1 MEVVKMLMT
10 EKMQIEIENLK
21 MLLED
26 QDLTN
31 EYKIKIALNNINNM
45 LNK

>member
-1 MEVVKMLMT
+1 MLMT

-31 EYKIKIALNNINNM
+31 EYKIKIALENINHI
-45 LNK
+45 LSK